1 MTALSR
7 SPYRL
12 LSQPQQVVA
21 IAATLLLHALLIT
34 YLLQQQFDSPP
45 PEPKIHSIQMRF
57 VTLPA
62 AQKTPVPVVKP
73 QPKPAPVQQAKVQ
86 QAIVKQAVV
95 PQPVKPVQEVPAVKP
110 PQAKPVTKTV
120 TPPAVSAKSDKATPA
135 EASQSVNHQAVAT
148 PSSSNNDATDSK
160 AMMTESKTD
169 KAGAGKA
176 VETAAEIASK
186 VPAPQV
192 ASEPAF
198 DVKHYQPVSKQAP
211 DYPAR
216 AMDQGLQGDCTVS
229 YMVNAQGRVENP
241 QAEADCHPLFIRPAI
256 NAAKNFQY
264 QPRVVNGQAVAVPKV
279 RNTFQFRINGR

>member
-7 SPYRL
+7 LPYRL

-21 IAATLLLHALLIT
+21 IAATLLLHALLIA
-34 YLLQQQFDSPP
+34 YLLQQQFDNPP
-45 PEPKIHSIQMRF
+45 PEPKVHSIQMRF
-57 VTLPA
+57 VNLPA
-62 AQKTPVPVVKP
+62 APKTPAPVLKP
-73 QPKPAPVQQAKVQ
+73 QPKPAPVQQA
-86 QAIVKQAVV
+86 IVKQPVV
-95 PQPVKPVQEVPAVKP
+95 PQPVKPVQDVPAAKS

-148 PSSSNNDATDSK
+148 PSSSNNAATDSK

-176 VETAAEIASK
+176 VETASK

-192 ASEPAF
+192 VSEPAF

>member
-7 SPYRL
+7 LPYRL
-12 LSQPQQVVA
+12 VSQPQQVVA
-21 IAATLLLHALLIT
+21 IAATLLLHVLLIA
-34 YLLQQQFDSPP
+34 YLLQQQFDNPP
-45 PEPKIHSIQMRF
+45 LEPKVHSIQMRF

-62 AQKTPVPVVKP
+62 APKAPAPVVKP
-73 QPKPAPVQQAKVQ
+73 QTKPAPVQQAKVQ
-86 QAIVKQAVV
+86 QAIVKQAVA
-95 PQPVKPVQEVPAVKP
+95 PQPVKPVLEVPAAKP
-110 PQAKPVTKTV
+110 PQAKPVTKTA
-120 TPPAVSAKSDKATPA
+120 TPVSVSAKSDKATPA
-135 EASQSVNHQAVAT
+135 EASQSVNYQAVAT

-160 AMMTESKTD
+160 ATLAESKVD
-169 KAGAGKA
+169 KAGVSK
-176 VETAAEIASK
+176 AAETASK
-186 VPAPQV
+186 VPAPQ
-192 ASEPAF
+192 ATSETAF

>member
-7 SPYRL
+7 LPYRL
-12 LSQPQQVVA
+12 LNQPQQVVA
-21 IAATLLLHALLIT
+21 IAATLLLHALLIA
-34 YLLQQQFDSPP
+34 YLLWQQFDNPP
-45 PEPKIHSIQMRF
+45 PEPKVRSIQMRF
-57 VTLPA
+57 VNLPA
-62 AQKTPVPVVKP
+62 APKTPAPVLKP

-86 QAIVKQAVV
+86 QAIVKQPVV
-95 PQPVKPVQEVPAVKP
+95 PQPVKPVQEVPSAKP

-176 VETAAEIASK
+176 VETASK

-264 QPRVVNGQAVAVPKV
+264 QPRVVNGQAVAVLKV

>member
-7 SPYRL
+7 LPYRL

-21 IAATLLLHALLIT
+21 IAATLLLHALLIA
-34 YLLQQQFDSPP
+34 YLLQQQFDNPP
-45 PEPKIHSIQMRF
+45 PEPKVHSIQMRF

-62 AQKTPVPVVKP
+62 APKTPAPVLKP

-95 PQPVKPVQEVPAVKP
+95 PQPVKPPQEV
-110 PQAKPVTKTV
+110 PQAKPAPKVATSV
-120 TPPAVSAKSDKATPA
+120 AVSAKADKATQA
-135 EASQSVNHQAVAT
+135 DASQSVTHQAVAASGT
-148 PSSSNNDATDSK
+148 HNEATDTKVLMSESK
-160 AMMTESKTD
+160 AD

-176 VETAAEIASK
+176 AETASK
-186 VPAPQV
+186 VPAPQA

-198 DVKHYQPVSKQAP
+198 DVKNYLPVSKQAP

-229 YMVNAQGRVENP
+229 YSVNTQGRVENP

-256 NAAKNFQY
+256 SAAKNFHY
-264 QPRVVNGQAVAVPKV
+264 QPRIVNGQAVAVLKV

>member
-7 SPYRL
+7 LPYRL

-21 IAATLLLHALLIT
+21 IAATLLLHALLIA
-34 YLLQQQFDSPP
+34 YLLQQQFDNPP
-45 PEPKIHSIQMRF
+45 PEPKVHSIQMRF
-57 VTLPA
+57 VNLPA
-62 AQKTPVPVVKP
+62 APKTPAPVLKP
-73 QPKPAPVQQAKVQ
+73 QPKPAPVQQA
-86 QAIVKQAVV
+86 IVKQPVV
-95 PQPVKPVQEVPAVKP
+95 PQPVKPVQDVPAAKS

-148 PSSSNNDATDSK
+148 SSSSNNDATDSK
-160 AMMTESKTD
+160 ATLAESKVD
-169 KAGAGKA
+169 KAGAGKKDQT
-176 VETAAEIASK
+176 EPK
-186 VPAPQV
+186 VQAPQ
-192 ASEPAF
+192 ATSETAF